1 MEGNE
6 LHTPSAERTFV
17 GRERELSQGLA
28 VLDDALAG
36 LGRLFLIAGEPGI
49 GKSRMAD
56 ELAARARERGAQV
69 VWGRCWE
76 AGGAPAYWPWV
87 QSLRSLIRH
96 LNADELRAQMGAGAI
111 DIAQLLPEVRGT
123 LSDLPTEAPE
133 P

>member
-87 QSLRSLIRH
+87 QSLRSMIRH
-96 LNADELRAQMGAGAI
+96 LNADHLRAQMGAGAVE
-111 DIAQLLPEVRGT
+111 IAQLLPE
-123 LSDLPTEAPE
+123 LSLIHI
-133 P
+133 